1 MVSSSPV
8 LVLQA
13 LLSGLLNGGIYSL
26 VSIGLTLIFGVM
38 RIINFAHGSLM
49 MLGMYVTY
57 WLFVLAGVDPYLS
70 VVVSAS
76 ALFVVGLVIE
86 RALVD
91 PVLDAP
97 EHDQLLLTLGISLV
111 IENLALFLWTP
122 NPRTIQVSYLTVA
135 PMVGGIMISSPRVIA
150 FAVSVALTA
159 VLYLFL
165 KRTDLGKAIRA
176 VAQDREGALTVGID
190 MRRIYA
196 LAFGIGCACVGAA
209 GSLVAPFYT
218 VEPYVGGVFVI
229 TAFVVVVLGGMGSFA
244 GALVAALIVGVAE
257 SLAAVFIPAAMKQ
270 IVMYSIFVVV
280 LLFRPQGLFGARRA

>member
-1 MVSSSPV
+1 M

-76 ALFVVGLVIE
+76 ALFVVGFVIE

-111 IENLALFLWTP
+111 IENLALFLWKP
-122 NPRTIQVSYLTVA
+122 DPRTIQVSYLTVA

-190 MRRIYA
+190 IRRIYA

-229 TAFVVVVLGGMGSFA
+229 TAFVIVVLGGMGNFA

-280 LLFRPQGLFGARRA
+280 LLFRPQGLFGASRA

>member
-1 MVSSSPV
+1 
-8 LVLQA
+8 
-13 LLSGLLNGGIYSL
+13 
-26 VSIGLTLIFGVM
+26 M

-229 TAFVVVVLGGMGSFA
+229 TAFVVVVLGGMGNFA

>member
-1 MVSSSPV
+1 V

-13 LLSGLLNGGIYSL
+13 LFSGLLNGGIYAL

-70 VVVSAS
+70 VLASAS
-76 ALFVVGLVIE
+76 ALFVVGVLIE
-86 RALVD
+86 RVLVD
-91 PVLDAP
+91 PVLEAP

-111 IENLALFLWTP
+111 VENLALFLWKP
-122 NPRTIQVSYLTVA
+122 DPRTIQVAYLAVA
-135 PMVGGIMISSPRVIA
+135 PMVGGVMISGPRVIA
-150 FAVSVALTA
+150 CVVSVALTA
-159 VLYLFL
+159 ALYAFL

-209 GSLVAPFYT
+209 GSLVAPFYA

-229 TAFVVVVLGGMGSFA
+229 TAFVVVVLGGMGNFA
-244 GALVAALIVGVAE
+244 GALVAALIVGLAE

-280 LLFRPQGLFGARRA
+280 LLGKPQGLFGARRA

>member
-1 MVSSSPV
+1 V

-13 LLSGLLNGGIYSL
+13 LFSGLLNGGIYAL

-49 MLGMYVTY
+49 MLGMYVSY

-70 VVVSAS
+70 VLASAS
-76 ALFVVGLVIE
+76 ALFIVGVLIE
-86 RALVD
+86 RVLVD
-91 PVLDAP
+91 PVLEAP

-111 IENLALFLWTP
+111 VENLALFLWKP
-122 NPRTIQVSYLTVA
+122 DPRTIQVSYLAVA
-135 PMVGGIMISSPRVIA
+135 PMVGGVMISAPRVIA
-150 FAVSVALTA
+150 CVVSVALTA
-159 VLYLFL
+159 ALYAFL

-209 GSLVAPFYT
+209 GSLVAPFYA

-229 TAFVVVVLGGMGSFA
+229 TAFVVVVLGGMGNFA
-244 GALVAALIVGVAE
+244 GALVAALIVGLAE

-280 LLFRPQGLFGARRA
+280 LLGKPQGLFGARRA

>member
-1 MVSSSPV
+1 V

-76 ALFVVGLVIE
+76 ALFVVGFVIE

-111 IENLALFLWTP
+111 IENLALFLWKP
-122 NPRTIQVSYLTVA
+122 DPRTIQVSYLTVA

-190 MRRIYA
+190 IRRIYA

-229 TAFVVVVLGGMGSFA
+229 TAFVIVVLGGMGNFA

-280 LLFRPQGLFGARRA
+280 LLFRPQGLFGASRA